1 MRQPVQ
7 QGRGHTLA
15 LEDLAPLAERQI
27 AGEQQTG
34 PFIPIREDLE
44 QQLGAGAA
52 EREVSQ
58 LITDQQI
65 HPIELTQEAVQ
76 LILLLGFLQACDQ
89 CGRRVELD
97 PPTGPTG
104 RQAQGN
110 RQMCF
115 PDSRIPDQAKILVL
129 VQPLATSQFHH
140 LLFVQVRHETE
151 VVAVEVLIDRERR
164 LLDP

>member
-7 QGRGHTLA
+7 QGRRHA
-15 LEDLAPLAERQI
+15 FPLEDLAPLTERQI
-27 AGEQQTG
+27 AGEQETG
-34 PFIPIREDLE
+34 PFIAIREDLE

-65 HPIELTQEAVQ
+65 HPIELAQEAVQ

-89 CGRRVELD
+89 RGRRVELD
-97 PPTGPTG
+97 PPTGPAG
-104 RQAQGN
+104 RQTQGN
-110 RQMCF
+110 RQMRF
-115 PDSRIPDQAKILVL
+115 SDSRIPDQAEILML
-129 VQPLATSQFHH
+129 VQPLAAGPFHD
-140 LLFVQVRHETE
+140 LLFVHVRQEAE
-151 VVAVEVLIDRERR
+151 VVGVQVLIDRECG

>member
-1 MRQPVQ
+1 MFSWFAFLDRLAEPVALAVHLEDVAMMGQPVQ
-7 QGRGHTLA
+7 QGRRHAFA

-34 PFIPIREDLE
+34 PFIPIRKDLE

-65 HPIELTQEAVQ
+65 HPIELAQEAVQ

-89 CGRRVELD
+89 RGRRVEPD
-97 PPTGPTG
+97 PPAGPTG

-110 RQMCF
+110 RQVRF
-115 PDSRIPDQAKILVL
+115 ADSG
-129 VQPLATSQFHH
+129 TS
-140 LLFVQVRHETE
+140 
-151 VVAVEVLIDRERR
+151 
-164 LLDP
+164 

>member
-1 MRQPVQ
+1 MGQPVQ
-7 QGRGHTLA
+7 QGRRHAFA
-15 LEDLAPLAERQI
+15 LEDLAPLTERQV

-44 QQLGAGAA
+44 QQLRSGPT

-58 LITDQQI
+58 LIADQQI
-65 HPIELTQEAVQ
+65 DPIELAQEAVQ

-89 CGRRVELD
+89 RGRRVELD

-104 RQAQGN
+104 RQTQGN
-110 RQMCF
+110 RQMGF
-115 PDSRIPDQAKILVL
+115 PDSRIPDQAEILVL
-129 VQPLATSQFHH
+129 VQPLAAGQFHH
-140 LLFVQVRHETE
+140 LLFVQIRHEAE
-151 VVAVEVLIDRERR
+151 IVGVQVLIDREGR